1 MNSTS
6 PNSSANDLISLKAA
20 AQDLG
25 LSNEGL
31 RRRLIRVGAGTR
43 VGARWFI
50 PAQVVVEMRD
60 TAERAAKVLW
70 GRRE

>member
-1 MNSTS
+1 MN
-6 PNSSANDLISLKAA
+6 PGGEELVPLKKAA
-20 AQDLG
+20 DDLG

-60 TAERAAKVLW
+60 TAERAEKVLW